1 MEQVIKNSLV
11 CVGIFLLFQ
20 PGNLL
25 YFIRARLKK
34 ILPLVLLKPLFECL
48 SCMASIWGIT
58 YWLIEVY
65 PTMPIVSPLVYLK
78 SLCLHLL
85 QVLALNFIFDC
96 AIVLMG
102 NRHLQPK
109 KQILL

>member
-1 MEQVIKNSLV
+1 
-11 CVGIFLLFQ
+11 
-20 PGNLL
+20 
-25 YFIRARLKK
+25 
-34 ILPLVLLKPLFECL
+34 
-48 SCMASIWGIT
+48 MASVWGIT

-65 PTMPIVSPLVYLK
+65 PTMPAASTLGYFK